1 MEWNKT
7 HYVMHAISLIYNMPY
22 RIVLMLS
29 GTDFDIVVS
38 NLVLWL
44 LCSVLIYIIPVV
56 GEYKGMGKLWND
68 LD

>member
-1 MEWNKT
+1 
-7 HYVMHAISLIYNMPY
+7 MHAISLIYNMPY
-22 RIVLMLS
+22 RVVLMFS

-44 LCSVLIYIIPVV
+44 LCSVLNYIISVV